1 MNIFITGL
9 AGFLG
14 SNLGLRLANDG
25 HKIFGNDNFIG
36 GYKDNL
42 DKRFNFY
49 NVDCC
54 NLNDLESV
62 IPNNI
67 DIVFHCA
74 ATAYEGLSVFSP
86 SFVTKNIFE
95 ASVSTVTASIN
106 KNVKKF
112 IFCSSMARYGDQ
124 VTPFTEDLT
133 PKPED
138 PYGIAKVAAE
148 QIIINLCDT
157 HDVDWTILVPHNIVG
172 PRQKYDDPYRNVMSI
187 FLNKML
193 LNEKIYIYGDGLQKR
208 CFSYVDD
215 CIDSMEKCIY
225 EKIHLNKS

>member
-49 NVDCC
+49 DVDCC

-62 IPNNI
+62 IPNDI

-74 ATAYEGLSVFSP
+74 ATA
-86 SFVTKNIFE
+86 
-95 ASVSTVTASIN
+95 
-106 KNVKKF
+106 
-112 IFCSSMARYGDQ
+112 
-124 VTPFTEDLT
+124 
-133 PKPED
+133 
-138 PYGIAKVAAE
+138 
-148 QIIINLCDT
+148 
-157 HDVDWTILVPHNIVG
+157 
-172 PRQKYDDPYRNVMSI
+172 
-187 FLNKML
+187 
-193 LNEKIYIYGDGLQKR
+193 
-208 CFSYVDD
+208 
-215 CIDSMEKCIY
+215 
-225 EKIHLNKS
+225 

>member
-1 MNIFITGL
+1 M
-9 AGFLG
+9 
-14 SNLGLRLANDG
+14 GLRLANDG

-62 IPNNI
+62 IPNDI

-148 QIIINLCDT
+148 DVIKNLCDT
-157 HDVDWTILVPHNIVG
+157 HGVDWTILVPHNIVG
-172 PRQKYDDPYRNVMSI
+172 PRQKYADPYRNVMSI

-193 LNEKIYIYGDGLQKR
+193 LNEKIYIYGDGLQKDVSLMLMIALIVWR
-208 CFSYVDD
+208 NAYL
-215 CIDSMEKCIY
+215 K
-225 EKIHLNKS
+225 KIHLNKLLT